1 MIQSVAAAEPFDAP
15 AVATKTTPAVLGSY
29 EEVVERA
36 RAIAPALRAR
46 ATETE
51 QLRRLPTESVRE
63 LLASGLLG
71 LLTPRRFG
79 GSELKLESVLD
90 AVSEIAGA
98 CGSTGWVY
106 MLWTA
111 HMWLLALWPEQAQEE
126 VWSNPNSL
134 ASSVVNTAGTPERVK
149 GGFRWTGRGFFS
161 SGVDH
166 CNWLTAALNVPRE
179 NAPPERLW
187 MLIPR
192 QDFEI
197 LDDWHTVGLRGTGS
211 KTIVIN
217 DAFIPT
223 HRTLRQVDA
232 DEGTSDGA
240 RIHANPQYGVSSS
253 TIFGIPVAAPS
264 IGIARAFVRAYEERL
279 RPKLNMSDAALAIDQ
294 GATIVRYTTAS
305 TQIDA
310 ARALLMENARR
321 FSRTPAEQVSF
332 VDRTRCRRD
341 HAFAAQMAR
350 KAVNLLWE
358 ESGGSSLYE
367 STELQRLW
375 RDANGAAAHHGLGW
389 DWQAITWGKI
399 VLDLT
404 KPPESVRSDR
414 KSSQ

>member
-1 MIQSVAAAEPFDAP
+1 MTQMVPTVKPLDEP
-15 AVATKTTPAVLGSY
+15 AVATRTTPAVLGSY
-29 EEVVERA
+29 EAAIHRA
-36 RAIAPALRAR
+36 KAIAPALRAR
-46 ATETE
+46 ATQTE

-79 GSELKLESVLD
+79 GSELNLESVID
-90 AVSEIAGA
+90 TVETIAGA

-111 HMWLLALWPEQAQEE
+111 HMWLLALWPEAAQEE
-126 VWSNPNSL
+126 FWSNPNSL
-134 ASSVVNTAGTPERVK
+134 ASSVVNTTGTPDRVE

-166 CNWLTAALNVPRE
+166 CNWLTAALNVPRD

-197 LDDWHTVGLRGTGS
+197 VDDWHTVGLKGTGS

-217 DAFIPT
+217 DAFVPSY
-223 HRTLRQVDA
+223 RTLRQVDA
-232 DEGTSDGA
+232 DEGTSEGA
-240 RIHANPQYGVSSS
+240 RLHANLQYSVSSS

-264 IGIARAFVRAYEERL
+264 IGIARAFVRAFEERL
-279 RPKLNMSDAALAIDQ
+279 RPRLNMTDSGLAMDQ
-294 GATIVRYTTAS
+294 GATVVRYTTAS

-321 FSRTPAEQVSF
+321 FSRTRAEQVSF
-332 VDRTRCRRD
+332 IDRTRCRRD

-358 ESGGSSLYE
+358 EAGGSSLYE
-367 STELQRLW
+367 SAELQRLW
-375 RDANGAAAHHGLGW
+375 RDTNAAAAHHGLDW

-399 VLDLT
+399 ALELT
-404 KPPESVRSDR
+404 QPPDTVRVSDATR
-414 KSSQ
+414 